1 MANHGREKFEI
12 ARKIRFKSNYYT
24 KLKKFLDK
32 LINQKDNKL
41 NIKIIKVLL
50 RTYQ

>member
-1 MANHGREKFEI
+1 MPRVYT
-12 ARKIRFKSNYYT
+12 KSNYYT

-32 LINQKDNKL
+32 LINQKENNL